1 MSERQS
7 CSPLAASRSLALA
20 LLLLLPAH
28 LASAG
33 SVNTTTAIATDNAA
47 TCDIGEYTAATLLLP
62 YFEVDYNASSTTA
75 VDTVFS
81 VMNTSRYPQIVRM
94 TIWTDLGFPAAW
106 CPIFLTGYGTMSVS
120 MYNVVARGNLPV
132 SSRFFYT
139 GPMSAD
145 NKSNPNFAEDT
156 FCDHAGGNLPA
167 NARERLQRM
176 LSTGEREG
184 STCRVSSGHEHA
196 SGYITLDV
204 VNSCSIDSPLD
215 ETYWRET
222 ILFDNVLSGEYE
234 RINPNVTTGNYAGGN
249 PLVHIRAVPDGGL
262 AGSTA
267 TQILPYTFYDRYTPA
282 NARRIDRRQPLPSVF
297 AARWINGGPTGFM
310 TNYVIWREG
319 LTGPTS
325 DVCAYAKNA
334 TVPLKSAMIVR
345 FDEHENAVV
354 MGCGAACS
362 AAMPLA
368 ATVSSDSGM
377 FPPAGTTGDVGGWM
391 WISLDNGSASGTAS
405 GTASAGS
412 SPYSSARASQNWM
425 VIQMYAEG
433 RYAVDYDATTV
444 VNGCTTAPPAR
455 P

>member
-1 MSERQS
+1 M
-7 CSPLAASRSLALA
+7 
-20 LLLLLPAH
+20 
-28 LASAG
+28 
-33 SVNTTTAIATDNAA
+33 AI
-47 TCDIGEYTAATLLLP
+47 
-62 YFEVDYNASSTTA
+62 
-75 VDTVFS
+75 
-81 VMNTSRYPQIVRM
+81 
-94 TIWTDLGFPAAW
+94 
-106 CPIFLTGYGTMSVS
+106 S

-139 GPMSAD
+139 GVMSAD

-156 FCDHAGGNLPA
+156 ACDHAGGNLPA
-167 NARERLQRM
+167 SARERLQRL

-215 ETYWRET
+215 PSYWQET
-222 ILFDNVLSGEYE
+222 ILFDNVLTGDYE
-234 RINPNVTTGNYAGGN
+234 RVNPNVTTGNYAGGN

-262 AGSTA
+262 AGSTG

-282 NARRIDRRQPLPSVF
+282 NARHIDRRQPLPSVF
-297 AARWINGGPTGFM
+297 AARWIHGGPTGFM

-319 LTGPTS
+319 LTGATY
-325 DVCAYAKNA
+325 DACAYAKNA
-334 TVPLKSAMIVR
+334 AVPLKSAMIVR

-391 WISLDNGSASGTAS
+391 WISLDNGLGSGD
-405 GTASAGS
+405 ASA
-412 SPYSSARASQNWM
+412 YSSARASQNWM
-425 VIQMYAEG
+425 IVQMYAEG
-433 RYAVDYDATTV
+433 RYGVDYDATTI
-444 VNGCTTAPPAR
+444 VNGCTATTPAR